1 MKQTAPKHPL
11 IEKVSFLAGEG
22 WNEQNV
28 YGTGQ
33 LPAAKSTI
41 KRVQMG
47 AFTRYFNVQLPGV
60 AHCTDGGL
68 FHIFFHVW
76 VRVCAS
82 SAFAHIQKPEPTVRN
97 SRRRIAGEVKS
108 QSNNTAATR
117 LAIEEIAVH
126 PPLKWPNI
134 LVDFHCAVV

>member
-68 FHIFFHVW
+68 FHIFSMCGC
-76 VRVCAS
+76 VCAHHLLS
-82 SAFAHIQKPEPTVRN
+82 HTHKNQSLRSETV
-97 SRRRIAGEVKS
+97 GVE
-108 QSNNTAATR
+108 
-117 LAIEEIAVH
+117 
-126 PPLKWPNI
+126 
-134 LVDFHCAVV
+134 